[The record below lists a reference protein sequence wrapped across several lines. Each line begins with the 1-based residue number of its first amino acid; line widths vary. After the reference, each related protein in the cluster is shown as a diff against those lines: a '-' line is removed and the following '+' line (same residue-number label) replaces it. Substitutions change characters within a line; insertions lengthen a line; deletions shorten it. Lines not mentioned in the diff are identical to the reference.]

1 MHPHDLIPFLDLT
14 TLGTCDTP
22 AVVEALARRARAPLA
37 DRPERHCA
45 ALCTW
50 PNFAADAARALAG
63 SPVKLACVAAAFP
76 CSQAPLEVKV
86 REIELAVADGAD
98 EIDIAIPRGLALA
111 GDFAALAAEL
121 RAMKAACGPARLKV
135 ILETCDL
142 QEPERI
148 RDACRIAL
156 ECGADFLKTST
167 GMGRHGATPDH
178 ARLLFEAARDWHAA
192 TGQVIGVK
200 PAGGIRRF
208 SEALIYHQL
217 AVEHLPVVTPDTF
230 RLGASSLLDD
240 LLRAPGAAAADG
252 GY

>member
-1 MHPHDLIPFLDLT
+1 MHPHELIPFLDLT

-22 AVVEALARRARAPLA
+22 AEVDAVARRAQAPLA
-37 DRPERHCA
+37 GRPELHCA

-50 PNFAADAARALAG
+50 PNFAAAAARTLAG

-76 CSQAPLEVKV
+76 CSQAPLEIKR
-86 REIELAVADGAD
+86 REIELAVAAGAD

-142 QEPERI
+142 QQPALI
-148 RDACRIAL
+148 REVCRIAL

-208 SEALIYHQL
+208 SEALLYHQL
-217 AVEHLPVVTPDTF
+217 AVEHLPVVTPDSF

-240 LLRAPGAAAADG
+240 LLRAPGAEAPDG

>member
-1 MHPHDLIPFLDLT
+1 MQPHDLIPFLDLT

-37 DRPERHCA
+37 GRPDVHCA

-50 PNFAADAARALAG
+50 PNFATTAARALAD

-76 CSQAPLEVKV
+76 CSQAPLEIKV
-86 REIELAVADGAD
+86 REIELAVAAGAD

-111 GDFAALAAEL
+111 GEFAALAAEL
-121 RAMKAACGPARLKV
+121 HAMKAACGSAQLKV

-142 QEPERI
+142 QEPARI
-148 RDACRIAL
+148 REACRIAL

-192 TGQVIGVK
+192 TGHVVGVK

-208 SEALIYHQL
+208 NEALIYHQL
-217 AVEHLPVVTPDTF
+217 AIAHLPTVTPETF

-240 LLRAPGAAAADG
+240 LLREPRTAEQDG
-252 GY
+252 DY